1 MIGERNGTNG
11 KRTKN
16 KMNYDLDDGKRYR
29 VRYRDNNLYVV
40 CTPRSLD
47 MSMVSLDVKDDTLTG
62 LGIISTLVTMLM
74 EEEIDREIIAGMIWT
89 QSRHK
94 NDLADTLASL
104 IIKDTE

>member
-1 MIGERNGTNG
+1 
-11 KRTKN
+11 
-16 KMNYDLDDGKRYR
+16 MNYELDVGKRYR
-29 VRYRDNNLYVV
+29 VRYRQDNLYVV
-40 CTPRSLD
+40 LTKRSLD
-47 MSMVSLDVKDDTLTG
+47 MSMVSRDTKDETLTG

-104 IIKDTE
+104 IVKDTE